1 MHPVALIVNGIE
13 REVVVEPLVS
23 LLAVL
28 RDQLGLTGTKE
39 GCGTGYCGACT
50 VLVDGLPVNACLFP
64 AVDADRRAV
73 TTIEGL
79 ADDDGSLHPVQ
90 AAFVERF
97 GLQCGYCTPG
107 MILSSAA
114 LLAEIP
120 EPSEAQTRAA
130 LAGNIC
136 RCTGYQSIVA
146 AVQEGGR
153 RMRELG
159 RLGEQPGKRSRIRAR
174 A

>member
-1 MHPVALIVNGIE
+1 MQPVTPIVNGTP
-13 REVVVEPLVS
+13 REVVVEPMQT

-50 VLVDGLPVNACLFP
+50 VLVDGQPVNACLYP
-64 AVDADRRAV
+64 AVDADRRDV

-79 ADDDGSLHPVQ
+79 AADGGALHPVQ
-90 AAFVERF
+90 AAFIERF

-107 MILSSAA
+107 MILAA
-114 LLAEIP
+114 ASLLAENP
-120 EPSEAQTRAA
+120 QPSAEQTRAA

-136 RCTGYQSIVA
+136 RCTGYQTIVA
-146 AVQEGGR
+146 AVQDAAARLREQGR
-153 RMRELG
+153 S
-159 RLGEQPGKRSRIRAR
+159 GETPGTRSSIRSRA
-174 A
+174 